1 MGAWGFG
8 NFEND
13 VAMDLVAELSETE
26 GGATILVSSIQA
38 TANTAVSEYLDSDD
52 AVETLVAIELLAA
65 QKGAPPEDLPDE
77 AEQWLEENDLL
88 ALDNFIGGSREE
100 KERWLV
106 GMSLRALDRIA
117 GINSELNDLWEESEE
132 HDEWLA
138 VLEDLKARLLAH

>member
-1 MGAWGFG
+1 
-8 NFEND
+8 
-13 VAMDLVAELSETE
+13 
-26 GGATILVSSIQA
+26 
-38 TANTAVSEYLDSDD
+38 DD